1 MKNLKATTAWIFKK
15 YQKKINVN
23 ISFSVENMFIDI
35 KQMCGVKVS
44 PQKAYRAKRNILE
57 LIGGGDHI

>member
-1 MKNLKATTAWIFKK
+1 MKNLEATTAWIVKK

-57 LIGGGDHI
+57 SVGGGDHI